1 MMLDL
6 NDSITNRD
14 ETPTSRIVM
23 EDSETSNSS
32 VVNAT
37 DEVSNSR
44 DEDSS
49 VLIFDILKRE
59 SSGGGSGGGASS
71 ELVTQTLFP
80 VVGGWGDSGSS
91 PVPRTHWL
99 NLSSTAD
106 SGGGGGPPE
115 LRIVQQKQQ
124 QVRKSRRGPRS
135 RSSQYRGVT
144 FYRRTGRWESHI
156 WDCGK
161 QVYLGGFDTAHAA
174 ARAYDRA
181 AIKFRGVD
189 ADINFNINDYDED
202 MKQMKNLSKEE
213 FVHVLRRQSTGFSR
227 GGSKLR
233 GLSLQKYGRWENQMS
248 QIIGKNGIEQRS
260 CKGDAMVDSN
270 NGANGH
276 NLDLSIGGIFNYHL
290 TNSPQKLNIERPKNE
305 INGYACGV
313 TVGGQQ
319 QPHIPPS
326 MWSTFYSGF
335 LPNNEEKGRE
345 KRNND
350 STTKMSTSWGWQ
362 MPTSTTMSMSMSM
375 PTTIQG
381 NISGKNNNS
390 MSSNNGIIARD
401 QEAHISKIVAASSGF
416 SSSSNFGSLYAQN
429 NNALHSTHCPNIS

>member
-1 MMLDL
+1 MLDL
-6 NDSITNRD
+6 NDSIMNRD
-14 ETPTSRIVM
+14 ETTAERIAM

-32 VVNAT
+32 VVNAA

-80 VVGGWGDSGSS
+80 VVGGWGDSGS

-106 SGGGGGPPE
+106 SGGGGGQPE

-189 ADINFNINDYDED
+189 ADINFNISDYDED
-202 MKQMKNLSKEE
+202 MKHMKNLSKEE

-260 CKGDAMVDSN
+260 YKGETMVDASN
-270 NGANGH
+270 GGNGH
-276 NLDLSIGGIFNYHL
+276 NLDLSIGGIFNYHFS
-290 TNSPQKLNIERPKNE
+290 NSPQKLNIERPKNE
-305 INGYACGV
+305 NNGYACGV
-313 TVGGQQ
+313 AGQ

-326 MWSTFYSGF
+326 MWSSFYSGF
-335 LPNNEEKGRE
+335 LADNEERERE
-345 KRNND
+345 KRND
-350 STTKMSTSWGWQ
+350 STKSPTSWGWQ
-362 MPTSTTMSMSMSM
+362 MPTSTSMSISM
-375 PTTIQG
+375 PMQIQG
-381 NISGKNNNS
+381 NMSGKSNYKNNNNNNNNNN
-390 MSSNNGIIARD
+390 MSSNGIIARE
-401 QEAHISKIVAASSGF
+401 EAHVSKIAASSGF

-429 NNALHSTHCPNIS
+429 NTALHSTHCPNIS

>member
-156 WDCGK
+156 W
-161 QVYLGGFDTAHAA
+161 
-174 ARAYDRA
+174 
-181 AIKFRGVD
+181 
-189 ADINFNINDYDED
+189 
-202 MKQMKNLSKEE
+202 
-213 FVHVLRRQSTGFSR
+213 
-227 GGSKLR
+227 
-233 GLSLQKYGRWENQMS
+233 
-248 QIIGKNGIEQRS
+248 
-260 CKGDAMVDSN
+260 
-270 NGANGH
+270 
-276 NLDLSIGGIFNYHL
+276 
-290 TNSPQKLNIERPKNE
+290 
-305 INGYACGV
+305 
-313 TVGGQQ
+313 
-319 QPHIPPS
+319 
-326 MWSTFYSGF
+326 
-335 LPNNEEKGRE
+335 
-345 KRNND
+345 
-350 STTKMSTSWGWQ
+350 
-362 MPTSTTMSMSMSM
+362 
-375 PTTIQG
+375 
-381 NISGKNNNS
+381 
-390 MSSNNGIIARD
+390 
-401 QEAHISKIVAASSGF
+401 
-416 SSSSNFGSLYAQN
+416 
-429 NNALHSTHCPNIS
+429 